1 MPNTRSASPR
11 IGARIVALVLL
22 LAPALAGAAAPLLK
36 WQLVAS
42 HPHDAADFTQGLVW
56 SEGRLF
62 ESTGHYG
69 ASRVAEKELTTGKTL
84 RSRALAGREFGEGL
98 TLARGQLW
106 QLTWL
111 EGVVYVYDLQL
122 RPLKQFQYG
131 GEGWGI
137 ASDGAQLVVSNGTD
151 RLTFVDGERFRP
163 LRSIR
168 VRDGDTPVTQLNE
181 LEWVGGAIYA
191 NVWQTDRVARIDP
204 RSGAVTGWL
213 DFSALKH
220 QAGVSAQRERD
231 GAVLNGLAWRA
242 DRKRMLVT
250 GKWWPRL
257 FEVQLQP

>member
-22 LAPALAGAAAPLLK
+22 LAPALADAGAPTLK

-69 ASRVAEKELTTGKTL
+69 ASRIAEKELTTGRTL
-84 RSRALAGREFGEGL
+84 RGTPLPATQFGEGL
-98 TLARGQLW
+98 ALVKGQLW

-111 EGVVYVYDLQL
+111 EGLVHVYDLQL

-137 ASDGAQLVVSNGTD
+137 ASDGAQLVVSDGSD
-151 RLTFVDGERFRP
+151 RLSFVDVERFQTRG
-163 LRSIR
+163 SIR
-168 VRDGDTPVTQLNE
+168 VRDGDEPVTQLNE
-181 LEWVGGAIYA
+181 LEWVDGAIYA

-213 DFSALKH
+213 DFSVLKRK
-220 QAGVSAQRERD
+220 AGVSAQRERE

-250 GKWWPRL
+250 GKWWPKL